1 MQQDPGDFDSQYRSC
16 VMQTVYMAQ
25 AFVPAMQAAHYGR
38 ILVIN
43 TECAALAEA
52 GCGAYTAAK
61 RGLDGLCRCLAKE
74 VAEDGITVNQI
85 APGWTITERDR
96 DANTQVQPDYDRQVP
111 MGRRGTD
118 AEIAQMAAF
127 LVSDLASFTTGAF
140 IPVCGGRVMP
150 AI

>member
-1 MQQDPGDFDSQYRSC
+1 M
-16 VMQTVYMAQ
+16 
-25 AFVPAMQAAHYGR
+25 
-38 ILVIN
+38 
-43 TECAALAEA
+43 
-52 GCGAYTAAK
+52 
-61 RGLDGLCRCLAKE
+61 
-74 VAEDGITVNQI
+74 NQI

>member
-1 MQQDPGDFDSQYRSC
+1 M
-16 VMQTVYMAQ
+16 
-25 AFVPAMQAAHYGR
+25 
-38 ILVIN
+38 
-43 TECAALAEA
+43 
-52 GCGAYTAAK
+52 
-61 RGLDGLCRCLAKE
+61 
-74 VAEDGITVNQI
+74 NQI

-111 MGRRGTD
+111 MSRRGTD

>member
-1 MQQDPGDFDSQYRSC
+1 
-16 VMQTVYMAQ
+16 
-25 AFVPAMQAAHYGR
+25 
-38 ILVIN
+38 
-43 TECAALAEA
+43 
-52 GCGAYTAAK
+52 
-61 RGLDGLCRCLAKE
+61 
-74 VAEDGITVNQI
+74 
-85 APGWTITERDR
+85 
-96 DANTQVQPDYDRQVP
+96 